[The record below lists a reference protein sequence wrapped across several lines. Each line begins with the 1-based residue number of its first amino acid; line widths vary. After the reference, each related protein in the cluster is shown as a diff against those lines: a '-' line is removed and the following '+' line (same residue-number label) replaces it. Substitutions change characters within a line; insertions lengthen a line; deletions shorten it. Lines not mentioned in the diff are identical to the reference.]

1 MKITAIVVGIGGW
14 EEYTRP
20 LIDGIKQHSPS
31 VNVVCIDN
39 LSDDPYP
46 EDYRVTRT
54 PRRMGYAA
62 AMNYGLSLTEISD
75 WYMPM
80 NNDISISGDLVHV
93 FRGLDPHCLH
103 GPAINKVAGMNDGD
117 FLNGWIYA
125 ISGELLKTIGL
136 FDEAFKVNWFE
147 DADYSFRAKAAG
159 FPLRILNTEGMG
171 LYHFGEERP
180 DWEGHRSNYRD
191 IYEANKKYLKEK
203 YENV

>member
-1 MKITAIVVGIGGW
+1 MKITAIVVGIDGW

-31 VNVVCIDN
+31 IDVVCLDN
-39 LSDDPYP
+39 FSDDPYP
-46 EDYRVTRT
+46 EDHRVACT

-62 AMNYGLSLTEISD
+62 AMNYGLSLVQVSD

-80 NNDISISGDLVHV
+80 NNDIAITGDLSYI

-103 GPAINKVAGMNDGD
+103 GPAINKVAGVNDGD

-125 ISGELLKTIGL
+125 ISNELLQTIGL

-159 FPLRILNTEGMG
+159 FPLRILDTEGMG
-171 LYHFGEERP
+171 LTHLGKDRP
-180 DWEGHRSNYRD
+180 DWEEHRSNHRGQYELYK
-191 IYEANKKYLKEK
+191 IYLERKYP
-203 YENV
+203 ND